1 VGKTAKN
8 IFDEKVSLIYEYN
21 KKSPLFVRE
30 ANTEI
35 FANNVEKAVEIL
47 HQGLQ
52 LFPDYPT
59 AHIVLAKALTM
70 LGKYDEAL
78 SSYKRGCGLINSE
91 ASYLFF
97 VEEVASNQK
106 QRSAFGKI
114 PRPPFTFEQDFQDEK
129 ESFSLDKSRLLK
141 KENVFEDRL
150 GEIAKKISAVKIQPP
165 PNSWEKEEESE
176 RDFPSEV
183 KIASETLA
191 KIYVAQGEFQEAI
204 EMYRR
209 LIQKSPLKE
218 EYYLVRIAELQT
230 KYNLD

>member
-47 HQGLQ
+47 QQGLQ

-78 SSYKRGCGLINSE
+78 SSYKKGCGLINSN
-91 ASYLFF
+91 ASYNFF
-97 VEEVASNQK
+97 VEEVASSKK

-114 PRPPFTFEQDFQDEK
+114 PRQSLTFEQDFQDEK
-129 ESFSLDKSRLLK
+129 DFPPGDGSRFFK
-141 KENVFEDRL
+141 NENAFEDRL
-150 GEIAKKISAVKIQPP
+150 SEIAEKISAVKIQPP
-165 PNSWEKEEESE
+165 PDSGEKEEESDL
-176 RDFPSEV
+176 DFPSEV

-191 KIYVAQGEFQEAI
+191 KIYIAQGEFKEAI

-209 LIQKSPLKE
+209 LIRKNPIKE
-218 EYYLVRIAELQT
+218 DYFLGRISELQA
-230 KYNLD
+230 KYNLE

>member
-47 HQGLQ
+47 KQGLIY
-52 LFPDYPT
+52 FPNYPT
-59 AHIVLAKALTM
+59 AHIVLAKAFTL
-70 LGKYDEAL
+70 LGNYDEAL
-78 SSYKRGCGLINSE
+78 ASFKKGCELINSD
-91 ASYLFF
+91 ASYNFF
-97 VEEVASNQK
+97 AEEVASSK
-106 QRSAFGKI
+106 KMRSAFGKI
-114 PRPPFTFEQDFQDEK
+114 PRQPFTFENDFSDE
-129 ESFSLDKSRLLK
+129 SN
-141 KENVFEDRL
+141 NVFVADHEPLIEETDFDDRL
-150 GEIAKKISAVKIQPP
+150 DEIAEKIASIKIPP
-165 PNSWEKEEESE
+165 LKIETREVESE
-176 RDFPSEV
+176 SDFPSEV

-191 KIYVAQGEFQEAI
+191 KIYVAQGEFKEAI

-209 LIQKSPLKE
+209 LIPKNPSKKE
-218 EYYLVRIAELQT
+218 YFLERISELQA

>member
-1 VGKTAKN
+1 MGKTAKN

-47 HQGLQ
+47 QQGLQ

-78 SSYKRGCGLINSE
+78 SSYKKGCGLINSD
-91 ASYLFF
+91 ASYIFF
-97 VEEVASNQK
+97 AEEVASSKK

-114 PRPPFTFEQDFQDEK
+114 PRQPLTFEQDFQDEK
-129 ESFSLDKSRLLK
+129 DSFPGKSSSFFK
-141 KENVFEDRL
+141 NENAFEDRL
-150 GEIAKKISAVKIQPP
+150 SEIAEKISAVKIQPP
-165 PNSWEKEEESE
+165 PDSREKEEESDL
-176 RDFPSEV
+176 DFPSEV

-191 KIYVAQGEFQEAI
+191 KIYIAQGEFKEAI

-209 LIQKSPLKE
+209 LIRKNPIKE
-218 EYYLVRIAELQT
+218 DYFLGRISELQA
-230 KYNLD
+230 KYNLE